1 MLKSYE
7 EMRAVDVTPY
17 CEKLD
22 GYLYLNWARCIDLLH
37 EHGAEIAY
45 FVPVQNPKTGGS
57 LYESETVFADKNGNT
72 NRNYEVRILIH
83 IDYAVYTMQGPVLN
97 GKNPVKDNSMN
108 QLRVWTAMCRLFVK
122 GVAIYTGLGFNLW
135 LNEEERTLEQI
146 PEAKELAPE
155 PMIITIKKTC
165 EKHKVNLNNWL
176 KKNGVTLKTL
186 TADQAALMIRAL
198 NEKFPEEEQNSGSEK

>member
-17 CEKLD
+17 CEPRD
-22 GYLYLNWARCIDLLH
+22 GYMYLNWARCIDLLRQN
-37 EHGAEIAY
+37 GAERV
-45 FVPVQNPKTGGS
+45 FFTMMQNPKTGNS
-57 LYESETVFADKNGNT
+57 LFESETVFADKNKNT
-72 NRNYEVRILIH
+72 NRNYEIRIQVV
-83 IDYAVYTMQGPVLN
+83 IDATTYEMHGPVLN
-97 GKNPVKDNSMN
+97 GPNPVKDNSMN
-108 QLRVWTAMCRLFVK
+108 QLRTWTAACRLFVK
-122 GVAIYTGLGFNLW
+122 CVAINTGLGFDLW
-135 LNEEERTLEQI
+135 LREEERTIEQI

-198 NEKFPEEEQNSGSEK
+198 NEKFPEEEPNSGSEK